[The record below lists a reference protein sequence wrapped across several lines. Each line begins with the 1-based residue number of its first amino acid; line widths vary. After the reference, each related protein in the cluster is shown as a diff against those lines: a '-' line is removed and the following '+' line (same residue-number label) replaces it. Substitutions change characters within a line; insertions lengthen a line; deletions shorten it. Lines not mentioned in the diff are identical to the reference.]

1 MPSPSATNPL
11 AGLFHNRPP
20 PSNSPAPRSRDPLPN
35 FPAYTPWLKNVS
47 RELSWDWPHLVYARD
62 LLADVTRGECDR
74 LAVSWPP
81 QHAKTQ
87 SVTVRYPLWRMLRE
101 PGLRVGVASYNQRYA
116 NKISRWTR
124 RIVRRLGYACSGRDA
139 ADEWELDNGST
150 YIARG
155 AGGGIAGEPLDLLV
169 IDDPF
174 KNREEADS
182 QVIQERVYEWYMD
195 DVTPRIQEDGAVV
208 IIHTR
213 WNPGDLIG
221 RIKASEEGAEWKY
234 INLKALC
241 DGDDPPELADAYRR
255 VGRPPRQPGD
265 ALCPE
270 RFSKEKLEQK
280 RRVEGVGF
288 ESLYQQNPIPRGGT
302 FFQREWF
309 KTVDKVPEGA
319 KFVRYWDLASSR
331 LDSACYTSGVLM
343 ASVGQGEAKRF
354 FVVDVVR
361 GRWMPADRNDVML
374 QTARADETRPGFERT
389 YFEEPVFDKGREACR
404 GIVAKLAG
412 HRVSPHNVS
421 GSGSKELRA
430 EPLAD
435 AAKAG
440 LVSVV
445 AGNWVSAWLTEMESF
460 PRGQYADQ
468 VDSSS
473 GGFAMINRGEWK
485 VYL

>member
-1 MPSPSATNPL
+1 M
-11 AGLFHNRPP
+11 
-20 PSNSPAPRSRDPLPN
+20 
-35 FPAYTPWLKNVS
+35 
-47 RELSWDWPHLVYARD
+47 
-62 LLADVTRGECDR
+62 
-74 LAVSWPP
+74 
-81 QHAKTQ
+81 
-87 SVTVRYPLWRMLRE
+87 RYPLWRMLRE

-124 RIVRRLGYACSGRDA
+124 RIVRRLGYDCSGRDA
-139 ADEWELDNGST
+139 ADEWELSNGSS

-155 AGGGIAGEPLDLLV
+155 AGAGIAGEPLDLLV

-174 KNREEADS
+174 KSREEADS
-182 QVIQERVYEWYMD
+182 PTVQEKVYEWYMD
-195 DVTPRIQEDGAVV
+195 DVTPRIQEHGAIFV
-208 IIHTR
+208 IHTR

-221 RIKASEEGAEWKY
+221 RIMDSEEGPEWKY
-234 INLKALC
+234 VVLKALAEEN
-241 DGDDPPELADAYRR
+241 DPL
-255 VGRPPRQPGD
+255 GRPPGTP
-265 ALCPE
+265 LCPE

-302 FFQREWF
+302 FFERAWF
-309 KTVDKVPEGA
+309 GVPVDTLPA
-319 KFVRYWDLASSR
+319 DARLVRYWDLAASR
-331 LDSACYTSGVLM
+331 SDSACYTSGVLM
-343 ASVGQGEAKRF
+343 ASVGTGEGKRF
-354 FVVDVVR
+354 YVVDVIR

-374 QTARADETRPGFERT
+374 QTAKADEARSGFERT

-421 GSGSKELRA
+421 GAGGKELRA

-440 LVSVV
+440 LVKVV
-445 AGNWVSAWLTEMESF
+445 AGAFVAAWLTEMESF
-460 PRGQYADQ
+460 PRGQWKDQ

-473 GGFAMINRGEWK
+473 GAFTKLNQGEWK
-485 VYL
+485 VYV